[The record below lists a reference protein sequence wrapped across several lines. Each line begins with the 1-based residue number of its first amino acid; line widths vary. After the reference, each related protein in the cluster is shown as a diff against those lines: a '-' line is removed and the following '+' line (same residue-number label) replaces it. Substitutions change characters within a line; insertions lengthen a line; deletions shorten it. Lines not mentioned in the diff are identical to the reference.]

1 MNVIDALR
9 KRRAVKRFDPAFQ
22 LSEDDKK
29 QLLQEVLAN
38 APSAFNL
45 QHWRPVIVEDAELRQ
60 KIRAIAWDQ
69 PQVTESSLLIVL
81 CAKVNTWEVDAK
93 RVWDGASPEVQ
104 DIMVGAIDQYYRDR
118 PQTQRDEVMRSA
130 GIFAQTLV
138 LLAQE
143 HGLDSCPMD
152 GFDFDAMA
160 KLINLPED
168 HVVCLMI
175 AVGKSASEPYPRVG
189 KLPYDDVIIKNTF

>member
-9 KRRAVKRFDPAFQ
+9 KRRAIKRFDPSFQ
-22 LSEDDKK
+22 LSEDNKK

-45 QHWRPVIVEDAELRQ
+45 QHWRPVVVEDAELRQ

-69 PQVTESSLLIVL
+69 PQVTEASLLIVL
-81 CAKVNTWEVDAK
+81 CAKLNTWEVDAK
-93 RVWDGASPEVQ
+93 RVWDGATPEVQ
-104 DIMVGAIDQYYRDR
+104 NIMAGAIDQYYRDR

-130 GIFAQTLV
+130 VIFAQTLM

-143 HGLDSCPMD
+143 HGLDSCPMV
-152 GFDFDAMA
+152 GFDFAAMA
-160 KLINLPED
+160 KLVNLPED

-189 KLPYDDVIIKNTF
+189 KLPFDEVIIQNTF